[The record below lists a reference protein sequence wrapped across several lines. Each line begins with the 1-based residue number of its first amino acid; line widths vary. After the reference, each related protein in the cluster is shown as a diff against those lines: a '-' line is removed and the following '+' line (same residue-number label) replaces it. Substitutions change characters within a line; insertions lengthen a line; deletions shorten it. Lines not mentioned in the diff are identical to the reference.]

1 MAFYS
6 STYNQ
11 PDTFRSRVND
21 ARERSAMAA
30 FNALSSGSPTN
41 AVIQR
46 SFQDDGSSLAPFA
59 QSASLASTGTG
70 WISGMGN
77 ALSGL
82 EAQNA
87 ATMLSRAGT
96 AASRQEELRTQE
108 QIYKNT
114 KDAIEDQESS
124 GLFGSILSTGL
135 SIAGMFCERRLKTD
149 IAPIDA
155 THAWATVRDL
165 PLYSFRYRHNPAIP
179 AYGPMVDEVRQVDPD
194 LLIPMDEQ
202 AQHLAIADGEPIYG
216 VDIAKRAIYES
227 AALQQAL
234 QRIEQ
239 LEARLAQ
246 LEGQVITPAGFLP
259 LHAVT
264 SLAA

>member
-1 MAFYS
+1 MAFNSGSYL
-6 STYNQ
+6 Q

-30 FNALSSGSPTN
+30 FNALSANSPTSS
-41 AVIQR
+41 VIQR
-46 SFQDDGSSLAPFA
+46 SFQDDGADVDAFG
-59 QSASLASTGTG
+59 QGASMAATGTG
-70 WISGMGN
+70 WINGMGN
-77 ALSGL
+77 ALQGISASSAASGL
-82 EAQNA
+82 Q
-87 ATMLSRAGT
+87 RAST
-96 AASRQEELRTQE
+96 AASRAEELRASE
-108 QIYKNT
+108 EIYKNT
-114 KDAIEDQESS
+114 KEAMEDAESS
-124 GLFGSILSTGL
+124 STFGSILSTGL

-239 LEARLAQ
+239 LEAKLAQ
-246 LEGQVITPAGFLP
+246 LEGQTITPAGFLP

-264 SLAA
+264 TLAA

>member
-21 ARERSAMAA
+21 ARERSAIAA

-41 AVIQR
+41 AVIQS
-46 SFQDDGSSLAPFA
+46 SFQDDGSSLAPFT

-77 ALSGL
+77 ALNSL
-82 EAQNA
+82 SAQNA
-87 ATMLSRAGT
+87 ATGLNRSYT
-96 AASRQEELRTQE
+96 AASNQAELAASEE
-108 QIYKNT
+108 IYKNQ
-114 KDAIEDQESS
+114 KEAYEDAQDSDTI
-124 GLFGSILSTGL
+124 GKFISTGFQ
-135 SIAGMFCERRLKTD
+135 IAGAFCERRLKTD
-149 IAPIDA
+149 ITPINA

-246 LEGQVITPAGFLP
+246 LEGQTITPAGFLP
-259 LHAVT
+259 LHAVPT
-264 SLAA
+264 LAA